1 MPTQTAAEY
10 YREQAKLYFER
21 ATAAQNPDTRKGCE
35 IMARQWLDLAKR
47 AEKAHEEVLIWQDA
61 SVICGGLISP
71 LLQRKIGLLK
81 LFKAALR
88 HFEN

>member
-1 MPTQTAAEY
+1 MIVTVNEMEDSELAATYLPSPEPDVTGRCVMPTQTAAEY

-47 AEKAHEEVLIWQDA
+47 AEKAHEK
-61 SVICGGLISP
+61 S
-71 LLQRKIGLLK
+71 
-81 LFKAALR
+81 
-88 HFEN
+88 